1 MSLIAIILI
10 ILGGIVLLLV
20 EFLIV
25 PGVSVFGIGGFL
37 CLIGGVIASYV
48 FHGNT
53 AGHITLAAAIAASV
67 ASMVF
72 AFRRRTWE
80 KMGLKTSIDG
90 KIVTVDPEKIKSG
103 DTGIAITRL
112 APMGKVKVHDLVCEA
127 KSISGFIDENTEIEV
142 LKVSQNQ
149 LIVKLKT

>member
-10 ILGGIVLLLV
+10 ILGGIILLLV
-20 EFLIV
+20 EFLVV

-53 AGHITLAAAIAASV
+53 AGHITLIAAVVASV
-67 ASMVF
+67 LSMVF
-72 AFRRRTWE
+72 AFRRKTWR
-80 KMGLKTSIDG
+80 KMGLNASIDS
-90 KIVTVDPEKIKSG
+90 KIVTIEPDKINGG
-103 DTGIAITRL
+103 DTGRTITRL
-112 APMGKVKVHDLVCEA
+112 APMGKVKVHDMVCEA

-142 LKVSQNQ
+142 IKVSRNQ